1 MEKRIIIRGIPKVV
15 DDIKREN
22 RIRERRG
29 DIFFDEYEDIEVQKR
44 EVMERE
50 IFLDEKER
58 ELLSYAEKLEKR
70 EKVLDKREKGKTEK

>member
-58 ELLSYAEKLEKR
+58 EI
-70 EKVLDKREKGKTEK
+70 G

>member
-58 ELLSYAEKLEKR
+58 ELLSYAEKLDKR